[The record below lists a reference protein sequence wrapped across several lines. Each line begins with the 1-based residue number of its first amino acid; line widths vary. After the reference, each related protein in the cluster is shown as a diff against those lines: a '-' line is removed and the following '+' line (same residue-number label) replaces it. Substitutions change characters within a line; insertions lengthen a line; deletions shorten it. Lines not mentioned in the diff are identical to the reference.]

1 MSLQTLKRKTE
12 AIENAPVNIV
22 NGFYING
29 GPRTLSY
36 VGRSMKN
43 SSVKTPFR
51 GINPMGFNGDT
62 GIASANSTVFAFP
75 NIKSELNQAI
85 DEHQISVKNT
95 RSLID
100 TKYKWIHGGTTPN
113 VWVQPHNNLE
123 SSERTK
129 SLRVKT
135 ITGQCC
141 NNYNDHYNEA
151 SIAKKYESL
160 QR

>member
-1 MSLQTLKRKTE
+1 
-12 AIENAPVNIV
+12 
-22 NGFYING
+22 
-29 GPRTLSY
+29 
-36 VGRSMKN
+36 
-43 SSVKTPFR
+43 
-51 GINPMGFNGDT
+51 MGFNGDT

-100 TKYKWIHGGTTPN
+100 TKYKWIHGGTIPN

-141 NNYNDHYNEA
+141 NNYNDHYNEYSTGTNCCNVFSN
-151 SIAKKYESL
+151 SIIDTNIPKKITEQNFL
-160 QR
+160 RLV